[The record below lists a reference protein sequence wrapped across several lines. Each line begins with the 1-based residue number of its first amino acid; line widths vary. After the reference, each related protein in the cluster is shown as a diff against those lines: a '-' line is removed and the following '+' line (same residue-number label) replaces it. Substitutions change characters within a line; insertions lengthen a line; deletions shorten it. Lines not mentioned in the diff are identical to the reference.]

1 MSMKT
6 KRIVNAILFAVVAV
20 AAIAGNLVA
29 WRPVTAGQVVV
40 AVAAYGMICFAIG
53 YAIDTEIVESEK

>member
-20 AAIAGNLVA
+20 AAIAGSIIT
-29 WRPVTAGQVVV
+29 WRPVTGGQVVV
-40 AVAAYGMICFAIG
+40 AVATYGMICFAIG
-53 YAIDTEIVESEK
+53 YAIDTEIVENEK